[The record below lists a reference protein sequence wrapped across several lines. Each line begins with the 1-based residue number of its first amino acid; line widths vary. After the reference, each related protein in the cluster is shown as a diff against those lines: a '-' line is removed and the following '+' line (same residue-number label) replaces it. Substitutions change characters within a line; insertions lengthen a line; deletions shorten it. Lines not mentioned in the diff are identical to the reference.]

1 MTNPSHLSVDHS
13 AVSSHVQSLQH
24 HHQTLQE
31 QSQRFLD
38 VIEPLKGVWKGTSV
52 VPWDDMTANWHES
65 MTNVNTALDQLTG
78 RVDSAGQIYRT
89 GEEEQT
95 STLQN
100 RLAGMDMPTG
110 QL

>member
-1 MTNPSHLSVDHS
+1 
-13 AVSSHVQSLQH
+13 
-24 HHQTLQE
+24 
-31 QSQRFLD
+31 
-38 VIEPLKGVWKGTSV
+38 
-52 VPWDDMTANWHES
+52 MTANWHES

-95 STLQN
+95 NTLQN